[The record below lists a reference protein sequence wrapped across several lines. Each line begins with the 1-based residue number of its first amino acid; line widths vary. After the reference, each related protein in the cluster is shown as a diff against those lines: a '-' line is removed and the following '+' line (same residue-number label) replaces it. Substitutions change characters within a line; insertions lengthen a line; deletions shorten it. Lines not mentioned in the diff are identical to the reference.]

1 MLQYKNMRGLN
12 KTQTIILLAIF
23 IAIGGLILY
32 KGDNNNNWNPL
43 DYVFKR

>member
-1 MLQYKNMRGLN
+1 MKKELSKAQA
-12 KTQTIILLAIF
+12 IILLIVF

-32 KGDNNNNWNPL
+32 KENTINKNFSPL